1 MFTNF
6 NRHATKYNVSL
17 CVWESHP
24 TTCSKDRTQANT
36 DNSKVDYLSICLLI
50 NGNEIHLLEHFDMRF
65 LSLLFWSCRKAP
77 YCAHMSPVWSTLE
90 HAERRCGGPLIHSGV
105 MELSLREAANERPRT
120 KDAGRA
126 GDRGCNMSSF
136 VLFYARIF
144 RRPLLGRRVL
154 VRAPAHRVRPDG
166 QCPSGWA
173 PSNRLCPNG
182 QYVGSDRCDRRRLP
196 HCPFLPSPLS
206 LSLLYCKGHRLLK
219 AQNVP
224 RFSTQ

>member
-1 MFTNF
+1 
-6 NRHATKYNVSL
+6 
-17 CVWESHP
+17 
-24 TTCSKDRTQANT
+24 
-36 DNSKVDYLSICLLI
+36 
-50 NGNEIHLLEHFDMRF
+50 
-65 LSLLFWSCRKAP
+65 
-77 YCAHMSPVWSTLE
+77 
-90 HAERRCGGPLIHSGV
+90 

-144 RRPLLGRRVL
+144 RRPLLRRRVL
-154 VRAPAHRVRPDG
+154 VRARAHAHRVRPDG
-166 QCPSGWA
+166 QCRG
-173 PSNRLCPNG
+173 G
-182 QYVGSDRCDRRRLP
+182 
-196 HCPFLPSPLS
+196 PLQIVSAQMGNTSEATAATGDDCRIALFYLLRS